1 MPFETCRAWHL
12 RRLRKL
18 ESNGFLE
25 VEDELLR
32 AISLRKSL
40 RLAGKVWFRSNRFDL
55 WSAAISVKEFDVF
68 LSHTWLTKG
77 RWKILSLVFQS
88 GLLCTF
94 VCWLFAVCLAIAL
107 CMFDILP
114 MPFVRTADGPGGFTE
129 ECPTGPWVLTFG
141 LFASI
146 VGLCVSPYFCG
157 KAEMCSLAVL

>member
-1 MPFETCRAWHL
+1 MEIEQRGLW
-12 RRLRKL
+12 RLRKL
-18 ESNGFLE
+18 ERSGFFE

-40 RLAGKVWFRSNRFDL
+40 RWARKVWFRSNRVDL

-88 GLLCTF
+88 GMLCTF
-94 VCWLFAVCLAIAL
+94 LCWLFTVCLAIAL

-114 MPFVRTADGPGGFTE
+114 MPFIRIADGPGGFAE

-141 LFASI
+141 LLGSI
-146 VGLCVSPYFCG
+146 VGLFLSPYFCG
-157 KAEMCSLAVL
+157 KSEMCFLAVF